1 MNVNDIYLI
10 SPEISLVGLGLLLLS
25 LDLLWKKKE
34 FFPYVAFLGLL
45 LPIIL
50 SVCLWYDVS
59 NEIGGELTGI
69 KGALIVDK
77 FSIYFKFIVLGALGL
92 VVLTSTEYLDR
103 VRDQSGEFLPL
114 LIFSAT
120 GMMFLVSASELITIY
135 VSLEL
140 TTLPLI
146 ALIGFLRHGRSSEA
160 ALKFLILSGISSALL
175 LYGMILVWGFSG
187 STYLTAIA
195 KVVDSQAN
203 SGIPFGSYAL
213 LLGVILVVAGF
224 AFKVSAVPFHMW
236 VPDIYE
242 GGTTHVVAFL
252 SVASKSVAFAV
263 LLRVF
268 YIGFGSL
275 ELEWSLLFAVLS
287 AFSMTLGNLVAMV
300 QTNIKRLLGYSTIA
314 HAGYMLIGLAAVA
327 SRIDGD
333 YFSSGP
339 GSLLFYLAAYVA
351 SNLAAFF
358 AVISITRKINSDRI
372 EDFAGMGR
380 KAPLQAMGL
389 TIGLI
394 SLIGLPPTGL
404 FIGKI
409 MLFTSAVDAGLIW
422 LAILGVINSVVS
434 AYYYLK
440 VVRIMYVSEARTEE
454 AVFSTIGPKLALLAS
469 AIIVVTLG
477 IIPGV
482 LTGVTDAAAIALLP

>member
-10 SPEISLVGLGLLLLS
+10 SPEISLAGLGLLLLL
-25 LDLLWKKKE
+25 LDLIWKKKE
-34 FFPYVAFLGLL
+34 FFPYVVFLGLF

-50 SVCLWYDVS
+50 SVCLWYDI
-59 NEIGGELTGI
+59 NKEIGAELTGI
-69 KGALIVDK
+69 NGALIVDK
-77 FSIYFKFIVLGALGL
+77 FSIYFKLIVLGALGL
-92 VVLTSTEYLDR
+92 VILTSTDYLER
-103 VRDQSGEFLPL
+103 LREQSGEFLPL

-135 VSLEL
+135 VALEL
-140 TTLPLI
+140 TTLPLV

-175 LYGMILVWGFSG
+175 LYGMVLVWGFSG
-187 STYLTAIA
+187 STYLTVIA
-195 KVVDSQAN
+195 SVVDNPAN
-203 SGIPFGSYAL
+203 LGVPFGSYAL
-213 LLGVILVVAGF
+213 LLGIILIAAGF
-224 AFKVSAVPFHMW
+224 AFKISAVPFHMW

-242 GGTTHVVAFL
+242 GGTTPVVAFL

-268 YIGFGSL
+268 YVGFGSL
-275 ELEWSLLFAVLS
+275 ELEWSIIFAVLS
-287 AFSMTLGNLVAMV
+287 AASMILGNLVAMV
-300 QTNIKRLLGYSTIA
+300 QTNVKRLLGYSTIA

-333 YFSSGP
+333 YLSSGP
-339 GSLLFYLAAYVA
+339 GSLLFYLAAYCVT
-351 SNLAAFF
+351 NLAAFF
-358 AVISITRKINSDRI
+358 AVISISRGMGSDRL

-380 KAPLQAMGL
+380 KAPLQAITL
-389 TIGLI
+389 TMALI

-422 LAILGVINSVVS
+422 LAILGVVSSVVS

-440 VVRIMYVSEARTEE
+440 IVRIMYTSEDRTEGT
-454 AVFSTIGPKLALLAS
+454 VVSTMSAKLALVSS
-469 AIIVVTLG
+469 AAMVVVLG
-477 IIPGV
+477 MIPGI
-482 LTGVTDAAAIALLP
+482 LTHVTDAAAITLLP

>member
-34 FFPYVAFLGLL
+34 FFPYVAFLGLF

-77 FSIYFKFIVLGALGL
+77 FSIYFKLIVLGALGL
-92 VVLTSTEYLDR
+92 VVLTSTDYLDR

-213 LLGVILVVAGF
+213 LLGVILVLAGF

-333 YFSSGP
+333 HFSSGP

-358 AVISITRKINSDRI
+358 AVIAITRKINSDRI

-454 AVFSTIGPKLALLAS
+454 AVFSTIGPQLALLAS

>member
-10 SPEISLVGLGLLLLS
+10 SPEISLAGLGLLLLL
-25 LDLLWKKKE
+25 LDLIWKKKE
-34 FFPYVAFLGLL
+34 FFPYVVFLGLF

-50 SVCLWYDVS
+50 SVCLWYDI
-59 NEIGGELTGI
+59 NKEIGAELTGI
-69 KGALIVDK
+69 NGALIVDK
-77 FSIYFKFIVLGALGL
+77 FSIYFKLIVLGALGL
-92 VVLTSTEYLDR
+92 VILTSTDYLER
-103 VRDQSGEFLPL
+103 LREQSGEFLPL

-135 VSLEL
+135 VALEL
-140 TTLPLI
+140 TTLPLV

-175 LYGMILVWGFSG
+175 LYGMVLVWGFSG
-187 STYLTAIA
+187 STYLTVIA
-195 KVVDSQAN
+195 SVVDNPAN
-203 SGIPFGSYAL
+203 LGVPFGSYAL
-213 LLGVILVVAGF
+213 LLGIILIAAGF
-224 AFKVSAVPFHMW
+224 AFKISAVPFHMW

-242 GGTTHVVAFL
+242 GGTTPVVAFL

-268 YIGFGSL
+268 YVGFGSL
-275 ELEWSLLFAVLS
+275 ELEWSIIFAVLS
-287 AFSMTLGNLVAMV
+287 AASMILGNLVAMV
-300 QTNIKRLLGYSTIA
+300 QTNVKRLLGYSTIA

-333 YFSSGP
+333 YLSSCP
-339 GSLLFYLAAYVA
+339 GSLLFYLAAYCVT
-351 SNLAAFF
+351 NLAAFF
-358 AVISITRKINSDRI
+358 AVISISRGMGSDRL

-380 KAPLQAMGL
+380 KAPLQAITL
-389 TIGLI
+389 TMALI

-422 LAILGVINSVVS
+422 LAILGVVSSVVS

-440 VVRIMYVSEARTEE
+440 IVRIMYTSEDRTEGT
-454 AVFSTIGPKLALLAS
+454 VVSTMSAKLALVSS
-469 AIIVVTLG
+469 AAMVVVLG
-477 IIPGV
+477 MIPGI
-482 LTGVTDAAAIALLP
+482 LTHVTDAAAITLLP

>member
-1 MNVNDIYLI
+1 
-10 SPEISLVGLGLLLLS
+10 
-25 LDLLWKKKE
+25 
-34 FFPYVAFLGLL
+34 VAFLGLF

-77 FSIYFKFIVLGALGL
+77 FSIYFKLIVLGALGL
-92 VVLTSTEYLDR
+92 VVLTSTDYLDR

-213 LLGVILVVAGF
+213 LLGVILVLAGF

-333 YFSSGP
+333 HFSSGP

-351 SNLAAFF
+351 SNLAALF
-358 AVISITRKINSDRI
+358 AVIS
-372 EDFAGMGR
+372 
-380 KAPLQAMGL
+380 
-389 TIGLI
+389 
-394 SLIGLPPTGL
+394 
-404 FIGKI
+404 
-409 MLFTSAVDAGLIW
+409 
-422 LAILGVINSVVS
+422 
-434 AYYYLK
+434 
-440 VVRIMYVSEARTEE
+440 
-454 AVFSTIGPKLALLAS
+454 
-469 AIIVVTLG
+469 
-477 IIPGV
+477 
-482 LTGVTDAAAIALLP
+482 